1 MMTILLTKLSF
12 KEWTYFGGPTP
23 LTDLLV
29 PITLRYQDLT
39 LRFFQTGC
47 VVVDAFSQD
56 WGYDN
61 DWICPPVCLLIRV
74 VKHMELCKARG
85 AVILPLW
92 KSSCLWTLFCRDGVQ
107 WNSFVMTSFAHQKN
121 LCKWG
126 WGGSEIRLAIINCK
140 RRTDFAP
147 TERPRCCGW
156 IFSNYFF
163 GTFRRPICMARVT
176 QNLKADPSCHN
187 TNVFQI
193 GTCVNVSST
202 CVIAFFKVK
211 PSRGSNNSSLL

>member
-1 MMTILLTKLSF
+1 MTYILFYTYELRINSKINLKAWHIKINIIPSAVRLIKSATETKIRNCIMNSMCNMHANLPF
-12 KEWTYFGGPTP
+12 HGNYAVDVRPVTP
-23 LTDLLV
+23 RDCGLQSD
-29 PITLRYQDLT
+29 
-39 LRFFQTGC
+39 
-47 VVVDAFSQD
+47 FSLE
-56 WGYDN
+56 
-61 DWICPPVCLLIRV
+61 IKLH
-74 VKHMELCKARG
+74 KK
-85 AVILPLW
+85 ILE
-92 KSSCLWTLFCRDGVQ
+92 G
-107 WNSFVMTSFAHQKN
+107 NMTSFAHQKN

-163 GTFRRPICMARVT
+163 GTFRRPNCMARVT

-193 GTCVNVSST
+193 GTRVNVSFT
-202 CVIAFFKVK
+202 RVIAFFKVK

>member
-1 MMTILLTKLSF
+1 MRIWNNQQWKTKKPSFIPFNLFGSISTINTFFFVFIVSCCCFSFLGGGGRGCGTFSLTIKMI
-12 KEWTYFGGPTP
+12 KPHT
-23 LTDLLV
+23 
-29 PITLRYQDLT
+29 
-39 LRFFQTGC
+39 
-47 VVVDAFSQD
+47 A
-56 WGYDN
+56 
-61 DWICPPVCLLIRV
+61 
-74 VKHMELCKARG
+74 
-85 AVILPLW
+85 
-92 KSSCLWTLFCRDGVQ
+92 
-107 WNSFVMTSFAHQKN
+107 MTSFAHQKN

-163 GTFRRPICMARVT
+163 GTFRRPNCMARVT

-193 GTCVNVSST
+193 GTRVNASFSR
-202 CVIAFFKVK
+202 VIAFFKVK
-211 PSRGSNNSSLL
+211 PSRGTNNSSLL